1 MDELAVA
8 CCLALEIRVLSSA
21 RLPPFDR
28 VELNPFPAI
37 AAPVDTVPSPNT
49 NSLAKVGIAMP
60 PSRLLP
66 VPIAGEVIASGEF
79 WFGPLYSTITMLQA
93 GVEALNL
100 TVTVFA
106 LPPAMSFAR
115 SFADELVGN
124 LAVQVESEPVK
135 FGFDCTRVI
144 VAQVGEQT
152 RRIVTPNTILSTKT
166 SRICFHDVVA

>member
-8 CCLALEIRVLSSA
+8 CCLALEIRVLPSA
-21 RLPPFDR
+21 RLPPFDC

-37 AAPVDTVPSPNT
+37 AAPADTVPSPNT

-60 PSRLLP
+60 LSGLLP
-66 VPIAGEVIASGEF
+66 VPIAGEVIASGE

-106 LPPAMSFAR
+106 LPPAISFAR

-124 LAVQVESEPVK
+124 LAVQIEPEPVK